1 MLPQTRLAIR
11 WGRMLELARYV
22 VTGVGF
28 WLTCSWGTPIP
39 LWAQTPSAQ
48 GPTPPP
54 AAEAPQTLEP
64 VVVTGRGEDLTGRAE
79 AASEGQVGQ
88 AQLETHPM
96 LRPAEVLE
104 VVPGLVAT
112 QHSGAGK
119 ANQYLL
125 RGFDLDHGTD
135 FSTFVDGVPINF
147 PTHAHGQ
154 GYMDLNWLIP
164 EIVDYVHF
172 RKGPYYA
179 DVGDFSSVG
188 TADIHLMKTLPEG
201 FVKVGVGQDDYYRL
215 LVAQTP
221 QLGPGH
227 LLYAFEGQFYNGPW
241 DTPQHLQKYNGILK
255 YTVERGSSTFTLG
268 ATAYDSQWHG
278 TNQMPQ
284 RAVDEGLI
292 DRFGNLSPSDGGRT
306 QRYSLYAH
314 WDSRGDHSQTTA
326 NAYLLYYRLNLFS
339 DFTFFL
345 QDPVHGDQVEEADRR
360 FVGGGNAAQTWFTTW
375 LGDTMDHTVGLQVR
389 HDAIPQ
395 VALFHTED
403 RVRLLT
409 QSDDTVHE
417 TNVGFYYQNTTQ
429 WLPKVRTVLGLRE
442 DVFVFDVQS
451 NLAVNAGHNT
461 NAIFSPKANLIVGPW
476 ARTEFYLNG
485 GYGFHSNDARGT
497 TNTVSVDQQGQV
509 SPVQPVT
516 PLVRSKGAEVGIRST
531 WLPGLNT
538 TLTFWYLTLAQELV
552 FNGDTGTS
560 EPTRPS
566 ERYGVEWTNFY
577 TATSWLTLDFDLA
590 QSHARYTTR
599 DPTTPGLY
607 IPGSLETMISSGA
620 TVNLSNG
627 LFGSMRVRYFS
638 PRPLI
643 EDNSVRSQPTTL
655 VNLQT
660 GYRYKNLVA
669 QLEVLNLF
677 NSSQNDIAFYYA
689 SRLPGEPAAGVNDL
703 HFHPL
708 EPRLVRFYLTY
719 KF

>member
-1 MLPQTRLAIR
+1 
-11 WGRMLELARYV
+11 
-22 VTGVGF
+22 
-28 WLTCSWGTPIP
+28 
-39 LWAQTPSAQ
+39 
-48 GPTPPP
+48 
-54 AAEAPQTLEP
+54 
-64 VVVTGRGEDLTGRAE
+64 VVVTGRAEDLTGRAE
-79 AASEGQVGQ
+79 AASEGQAGQ
-88 AQLETHPM
+88 AQLETRPI

-104 VVPGLVAT
+104 VIPGLVAT
-112 QHSGAGK
+112 QHSGGGK

-135 FSTFVDGVPINF
+135 FSSFVDGVPINL

-164 EIVDYVHF
+164 EIVDSVHY

-188 TADIHLMKTLPEG
+188 TTDIHLVKTLPEG

-215 LVAQTP
+215 VVAQTP

-227 LLYAFEGQFYNGPW
+227 LLYAFEGEFYNGPW

-255 YTVERGSSTFTLG
+255 YTVERGPSTFTLG
-268 ATAYDSQWHG
+268 ATAYYSQWTA
-278 TNQMPQ
+278 TNQIPQ

-292 DRFGNLSPSDGGRT
+292 DRFGNLSPSDEGRT
-306 QRYSLYAH
+306 QRYSLYAN
-314 WDSRGDHSQTTA
+314 WDYRGDHSLTTA
-326 NAYLLYYRLNLFS
+326 NAYFVSYRLNLWS
-339 DFTFFL
+339 NFTFFL
-345 QDPVHGDQVEEADRR
+345 QDPVHGDQMEQADRR

-409 QSDDTVHE
+409 QSEDTVHE
-417 TNVGFYYQNTTQ
+417 TDVGFYYQNNTQ
-429 WLPKVRTVLGLRE
+429 WFPRVRTVLGLRE

-451 NLAVNAGHNT
+451 HLAVNAGHNT

-497 TNTVSVDQQGQV
+497 THTVSVDQLGQI
-509 SPVQPVT
+509 SPVQQVT
-516 PLVRSKGAEVGIRST
+516 PLVRSKGAEIGIRST
-531 WLPGLNT
+531 WIPGLNS
-538 TLTFWYLTLAQELV
+538 TLTFWYLSLGQELV
-552 FNGDTGTS
+552 FDGDSGTTA
-560 EPTRPS
+560 PTRPS

-577 TATSWLTLDFDLA
+577 TVTPWLTLDCDLA

-607 IPGSLETMISSGA
+607 IPGSLETMIALGV

-677 NSSQNDIAFYYA
+677 NSSQNDIAYYYA
-689 SRLPGEPAAGVNDL
+689 SRLPGEPAEGVNDI

-708 EPRLVRFYLTY
+708 EPRMVRFYLTY